1 MRWNAT
7 YFALA
12 FGVLALALL
21 ALPDSMSAQQSRPA
35 TIKIRPTNITRPQSV
50 TLTVT
55 SPSGLDLSQVNAGQV
70 AIEPSDGI
78 SLLQAIPQPGVN
90 ELRVDFSIDAGA
102 QLGARTLIIFGDD
115 RLVLA
120 SAVFKVLA
128 DFPSN
133 CAGGQEC
140 CEVDADTGLCR
151 QCRPSCPRP
160 VLCPAGQHCCD
171 DSPRSLSRSGRCL
184 KCVPTQQACM

>member
-1 MRWNAT
+1 
-7 YFALA
+7 
-12 FGVLALALL
+12 
-21 ALPDSMSAQQSRPA
+21 MSAQQPRTASI
-35 TIKIRPTNITRPQSV
+35 TIRPTNITRPQSV

-55 SPSGLDLSQVNAGQV
+55 SPGGLDLSQVTSNHV

-78 SLLQAIPQPGVN
+78 SLLQAIPQPGDN
-90 ELRVDFSIDAGA
+90 ELRVDFSIDSSA

-120 SAVFKVLA
+120 SAVFHVLA

-140 CEVDADTGLCR
+140 CDVDASTGLCR
-151 QCRPSCPRP
+151 QCRSSCPRP

-171 DSPRSLSRSGRCL
+171 DSIRSFSR
-184 KCVPTQQACM
+184 